1 MYPSLLVDNR
11 YSELVITHT
20 NTLNSGNY
28 SCVSNNAVAAS
39 TLVHILNGKGHLT
52 FFKSGPND

>member
-1 MYPSLLVDNR
+1 MYPSFLVDNR

-39 TLVHILNGKGHLT
+39 TLVHILNGK
-52 FFKSGPND
+52 